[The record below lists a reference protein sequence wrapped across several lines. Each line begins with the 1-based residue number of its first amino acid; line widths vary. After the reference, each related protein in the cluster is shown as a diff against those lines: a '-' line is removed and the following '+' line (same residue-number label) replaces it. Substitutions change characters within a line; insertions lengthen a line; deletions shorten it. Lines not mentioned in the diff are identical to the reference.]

1 MKKAAILKL
10 TNVLLLILF
19 VNQAVSVIFREHYS
33 RGAFGLLH
41 KDAGI
46 IFLCLM
52 ALHIVLNMNWFKSS
66 FSHRKN

>member
-1 MKKAAILKL
+1 MKKVTILKI

-33 RGAFGLLH
+33 HEAFGFFH

-46 IFLCLM
+46 VLLCLM
-52 ALHIVLNMNWFKSS
+52 GLHLFLNFNWFKSS
-66 FSHRKN
+66 FIHKKI